1 MQFQI
6 ARRPDFVDVTV
17 RGPIDVPPLLHLIK
31 RLGDLTRESGDT
43 RLLFDL
49 LGMEGEV
56 PFTGQVQT
64 GEQVVLSMAHL
75 QRIASVVPQNRLT
88 RTSEK
93 VARAQGVQLRIFSS
107 RAPAV
112 DWLLRDGPMAC
123 DPAIEDV
130 ARLGPA
136 QEAIWDATRHLFPP
150 NAQAIELP
158 NGTLAISWPLDGAP
172 QAVHEMASPVTV
184 RLEPEL
190 LQRLQHAGEEQR
202 ERIAVQQEA
211 VLRAGLMGYD
221 PLAEVPQARVIV
233 LG

>member
-1 MQFQI
+1 MQFEI

-17 RGPIDVPPLLHLIK
+17 TGPIEIPPLLHLIQ
-31 RLGDLTRESGDT
+31 RLGDFTRESGDI

-49 LGMEGEV
+49 LRMEGEV

-64 GEQVVLSMAHL
+64 GEQVVMSMPHL

-107 RAPAV
+107 RALAI
-112 DWLLRDGPMAC
+112 DWLLRDEPMAAE
-123 DPAIEDV
+123 PASEDV
-130 ARLGPA
+130 TRLGPA
-136 QEAIWDATRHLFPP
+136 HEAIWDATRHLFPP
-150 NAQAIELP
+150 NAQAIQLP
-158 NGTLAISWPLDGAP
+158 NGTLAISWPLDDTP
-172 QAVHEMASPVTV
+172 QGVHEMASPVTV

-190 LQRLQHAGEEQR
+190 FQLLQDAGEEQR
-202 ERIAVQQEA
+202 ERIALKQEA